1 MRKQILFKS
10 LLTVFIF
17 TAFTAFNAAHV
28 DARAYK
34 IYWPT
39 RTVKLTIK
47 YVDSETNKEIAP
59 RVIQTNA
66 YKRRLEFWSDNG
78 ALKKKEPWYVSSTP
92 EQTTSP
98 DLTSK
103 GYTPPSDD
111 VVNPAYRGKPNDND
125 IDKINWSRSNDY
137 TVTYWHRTITATA
150 ENPGDPAQPLETS
163 RPEGPKWPAGTT
175 KDYLTHSVS
184 RTIQYINKVTQTSLS
199 PQVVQTVDYTRNALV
214 DAVTGKLSN
223 YSDWGSKQ
231 PDFTTIDSPKFSA
244 QGYRLPNPI
253 TVPKVTPKS
262 TDSDQKVTV
271 YYETT
276 KASIDAGDSTIIAG
290 PKTIWNPKDNFIS
303 AKDQNGD
310 AVDDKNV
317 VVTGTV
323 DATKIGKYPITYSYT
338 DENSNQVSK
347 VITVNVIASETSIDA
362 KDSTIVAGPG
372 ITWKSADNFIS
383 ATDQDGKPIKI
394 EQVNVEGTVDTLT
407 PGDYEITYSYTDQQ
421 GNKVSKTITV
431 SVVAGRLTFKEVPE
445 TLSFNESKISN
456 RTSETFRTDPNWKM
470 IVEDTRVDKNSW
482 RVTAKLVEPFKNGS
496 GESASENILLFR
508 KPNVSDQWI
517 TKSEETN
524 VFDSTSTK
532 GIDDYDVSWSQDSGP
547 IIQVSPGTVKA
558 GRYKGV
564 IQWSLT
570 DTPV

>member
-1 MRKQILFKS
+1 MKKQILFIS
-10 LLTVFIF
+10 LLIVFVF
-17 TAFTAFNAAHV
+17 TGFNAAHV
-28 DARAYK
+28 DARGYK
-34 IYWPT
+34 IYWPE
-39 RTVKLTIK
+39 RRVRLTIK
-47 YVDSETNKEIAP
+47 YVDSETNQEIAP
-59 RVIQTNA
+59 RVIQTNS
-66 YKRRLEFWSDNG
+66 YRRRLEFWSDNG
-78 ALKKKEPWYVSSTP
+78 ALKKKEPWYVNSTP

-98 DLTSK
+98 NMTSK

-111 VVNPAYRGKPNDND
+111 VVDPVYRGKPDDND
-125 IDKINWSRSNDY
+125 IEIVNLTRNYEY
-137 TVTYWHRTITATA
+137 TVTYNHRIVTATA
-150 ENPGDPAQPLETS
+150 ENPGDPAQPLEAS
-163 RPEGPKWPAGTT
+163 RPEGPKWPTGTT

-199 PQVVQTVDYTRNALV
+199 PQIVQTVDYTRNALV

-231 PDFTTIDSPKFSA
+231 PDFTAIDSPKFPA
-244 QGYRLPNPI
+244 QGYKLPNPI
-253 TVPKVTPKS
+253 TVPKVTPKP
-262 TDSDQKVTV
+262 TDSDQKITV

-276 KASIDAGDSTIIAG
+276 KASIDAADSTIIAG
-290 PKTIWNPKDNFIS
+290 PKAIWNPKDNFIS

-310 AVDDKNV
+310 AVDYKNV

-323 DATKIGKYPITYSYT
+323 DATKLGKYPIKYSYT
-338 DENSNQVSK
+338 DENSNKVSK
-347 VITVNVIASETSIDA
+347 TITVNVIPSKVSIDA
-362 KDSTIVAGPG
+362 KDSTIVAGPDT
-372 ITWKSADNFIS
+372 TWKSADNFIS

-456 RTSETFRTDPNWKM
+456 RTSETLRKDPNWKM
-470 IVEDTRVDKNSW
+470 IVEDTRVDKNPW
-482 RVTAKLVEPFKNGS
+482 RVTAKLVEPFKNSS
-496 GESASENILLFR
+496 GESASGNILLFR
-508 KPNVSDQWI
+508 KTNASDQWI
-517 TKSEETN
+517 TNSEETN
-524 VFDSTSTK
+524 VFDGTSTK

-547 IIQVSPGTVKA
+547 IIQVAPGTVKA
-558 GRYKGV
+558 GEYKGV

-570 DTPV
+570 DAPV